1 MKSSFKVFF
10 FGSSSSSSVVSCLPF
25 LGSSPTTYPFL
36 QQRAT
41 AVSLLPLVLSS
52 VSFSLLRSPTRRR
65 VSTPLSAHESSFQ
78 FLDSNRVRC
87 KQNWQA
93 KRNKA
98 LKLFV
103 CFMVIASYFCS
114 PSPFLWRFWAAPVC
128 FLSHAGAQRTG
139 GCRNREELASLQR
152 QAQWRPPAP
161 DHAF

>member
-1 MKSSFKVFF
+1 MAWNSSCRWRGKNSFPRQSLLNNAISDTIATKGMCREIFFQSVFF
-10 FGSSSSSSVVSCLPF
+10 LGSSSSSSVVSCLPF

-41 AVSLLPLVLSS
+41 AVSLLPLVLSP
-52 VSFSLLRSPTRRR
+52 VSFYLLRSPTRRR

-114 PSPFLWRFWAAPVC
+114 PSPFLWRI
-128 FLSHAGAQRTG
+128 
-139 GCRNREELASLQR
+139 
-152 QAQWRPPAP
+152 
-161 DHAF
+161 

>member
-1 MKSSFKVFF
+1 MAWNSSYRWRGKNSFPRQSLLNNAISDTIAAKGMRREIFFQSVSFFLFVVVFF
-10 FGSSSSSSVVSCLPF
+10 RRVVPAVLGFFSNYLPVP
-25 LGSSPTTYPFL
+25 PTTGDRCFPPPS
-36 QQRAT
+36 R
-41 AVSLLPLVLSS
+41 PLSS
-52 VSFSLLRSPTRRR
+52 ASFSLLRPPTRRR

-114 PSPFLWRFWAAPVC
+114 PSPFLWRI
-128 FLSHAGAQRTG
+128 
-139 GCRNREELASLQR
+139 
-152 QAQWRPPAP
+152 
-161 DHAF
+161 